1 MAMKVR
7 SMLGFSK
14 RSRNKQS
21 KSPLEIFDQYEQ
33 GVPAHQNAIDALPG
47 WNCAFPPHLNVTAG
61 TLPLYADDRIDWA
74 LRTFGS
80 IEGKTV
86 LEVGPLEG
94 MHTYML
100 NCHGAARID
109 AIEANRLCFLRCLVT
124 KQILNIANASF
135 MLGDIQAWLSERE
148 HVYDLAIASGVLY
161 HMADPGEFLRLL
173 AKRSNTVFIWTHF
186 FLEEAMPEGDVRR
199 LPFSG
204 KIETKMVDGTPV
216 RYYERSYHHAN
227 ANASF
232 CGGMK
237 DRHFWM
243 HRDDILTLLRQFG
256 FDDVIIRDENL
267 DHPGGPSFSLLA
279 RKTPVES

>member
-1 MAMKVR
+1 MEIKVM

-14 RSRNKQS
+14 RSPKKLS
-21 KSPLEIFDQYEQ
+21 KDPLEIFDQYEQ
-33 GVPAHQNAIDALPG
+33 GIPSHQNAIDALSG
-47 WNCAFPPHLNVTAG
+47 WNCAFPPALNLNAG
-61 TLPLYADDRIDWA
+61 ALPLYADDRIAWA
-74 LRTFGS
+74 LQSFGS
-80 IEGKTV
+80 IEGKKV

-100 NCHGAARID
+100 HSHLPARID

-124 KQILNIANASF
+124 KQILNIDTASF
-135 MLGDIQAWLSERE
+135 MLGDIQSWLTERDE
-148 HVYDLAIASGVLY
+148 TYDFALASGVLY

-173 AKRSNTVFIWTHF
+173 ASRTKAVFIWTHF
-186 FLEEAMPEGDVRR
+186 VLEDAMPEGDVRR

-204 KIETKMVDGTPV
+204 KVETRMVDGVPV

-243 HRDDILTLLRQFG
+243 HRDDILMLLRKLG
-256 FDDVIIRDENL
+256 YSDIVIRDENL
-267 DHPGGPSFSLLA
+267 NHPGGPSFSLLA
-279 RKTPVES
+279 RKAPDAS

>member
-1 MAMKVR
+1 
-7 SMLGFSK
+7 MLGFSK
-14 RSRNKQS
+14 RSQKKPS
-21 KSPLEIFDQYEQ
+21 KTPLEIFDQYEQ
-33 GVPAHQNAIDALPG
+33 GMPSLQNAIDALPG
-47 WNCAFPPHLNVTAG
+47 WNCAFPPEFNLNAG
-61 TLPLYADDRIDWA
+61 NLPLYADDRIAWA
-74 LRTFGS
+74 LQTFGS

-100 NCHGAARID
+100 HCHGAAKID

-124 KQILNIANASF
+124 RQVLNINNAAF
-135 MLGDIQAWLSERE
+135 MLGDIQSWLAERDG
-148 HVYDLAIASGVLY
+148 VYDLTIASGVLY

-173 AKRSNTVFIWTHF
+173 AKRSKAVFIWTHF
-186 FLEEAMPEGDVRR
+186 VLEEAMPEGDVRW

-204 KIETKMVDGTPV
+204 KVETRMVGGLAV

-243 HRDDILTLLRQFG
+243 HRDDILMLLRQFG
-256 FDDVIIRDENL
+256 FDDVIIRDE
-267 DHPGGPSFSLLA
+267 DFSHPGGPSFSLMA
-279 RKTPVES
+279 RKSRDEA

>member
-1 MAMKVR
+1 M
-7 SMLGFSK
+7 
-14 RSRNKQS
+14 
-21 KSPLEIFDQYEQ
+21 EIFDQYEQ
-33 GVPAHQNAIDALPG
+33 SIPSHQNAIDALSG
-47 WNCAFPPHLNVTAG
+47 WNCAFPPALNLNAG
-61 TLPLYADDRIDWA
+61 ALPLYADDRIAWA
-74 LRTFGS
+74 LQSFGS
-80 IEGKTV
+80 IEGKKV

-100 NCHGAARID
+100 HSHLPARID

-124 KQILNIANASF
+124 KQILNIDTASF
-135 MLGDIQAWLSERE
+135 MLGDIQSWLTERDE
-148 HVYDLAIASGVLY
+148 TYDFALASGVLY

-173 AKRSNTVFIWTHF
+173 ASRTKAVFIWTHF
-186 FLEEAMPEGDVRR
+186 VLEDAMPEGDVRR

-204 KIETKMVDGTPV
+204 KVETRMVDGVPV

-243 HRDDILTLLRQFG
+243 HRDDILMLLRKLG
-256 FDDVIIRDENL
+256 YSDIVIRDENL
-267 DHPGGPSFSLLA
+267 NHPGGPSFSLLA
-279 RKTPVES
+279 RKAPDAS

>member
-1 MAMKVR
+1 
-7 SMLGFSK
+7 MLGFSK
-14 RSRNKQS
+14 RSPKKLS
-21 KSPLEIFDQYEQ
+21 KDPLEIFDQYEQ
-33 GVPAHQNAIDALPG
+33 GIPSHQNAIDALSG
-47 WNCAFPPHLNVTAG
+47 WNCAFPPALNLNAG
-61 TLPLYADDRIDWA
+61 ALPLYADDRIAWA
-74 LRTFGS
+74 LQSFGS
-80 IEGKTV
+80 IEGKKV

-100 NCHGAARID
+100 HGHLPARID

-124 KQILNIANASF
+124 KQILNIDTASF
-135 MLGDIQAWLSERE
+135 MLGDIQSWLTERDE
-148 HVYDLAIASGVLY
+148 TYDFALASGVLY

-173 AKRSNTVFIWTHF
+173 ASRTKAVFIWTHF
-186 FLEEAMPEGDVRR
+186 VLEDAMPEGDVRR

-204 KIETKMVDGTPV
+204 KVETRMVDGVPV

-243 HRDDILTLLRQFG
+243 HRDDILMLLRKLG
-256 FDDVIIRDENL
+256 YSDIVIRDENL
-267 DHPGGPSFSLLA
+267 NHPGGPSFSLLA
-279 RKTPVES
+279 RKAPDAS

>member
-1 MAMKVR
+1 
-7 SMLGFSK
+7 MLGFSK
-14 RSRNKQS
+14 RSQKKAS

-33 GVPAHQNAIDALPG
+33 GRPAHQNAIDALQG
-47 WNCAFPPHLNVTAG
+47 WNCAFPPEFGLNAG
-61 TLPLYADDRIDWA
+61 NLPLYADDRIDWA
-74 LRTFGS
+74 LHTFGS
-80 IEGKTV
+80 IEGRTI

-94 MHTYML
+94 MHTHML
-100 NCHGAARID
+100 NCHRPARID

-124 KQILNIANASF
+124 KQILNIDTASF
-135 MLGDIQAWLSERE
+135 MLGDIQAWLTEGE
-148 HVYDLAIASGVLY
+148 EIYDLTLASGVLY

-173 AKRSNTVFIWTHF
+173 AKRSHTVFIWTHF
-186 FLEEAMPEGDVRR
+186 VLEDAMPEGDVRW

-204 KIETKMVDGTPV
+204 KVETKLIDGIAV

-243 HRDDILTLLRQFG
+243 HRDDILRLLRTFG
-256 FDDVIIRDENL
+256 FNDVIIRDENL
-267 DHPGGPSFSLLA
+267 SHPGGPSFSLLA
-279 RKTPVES
+279 RKAPSEA